1 MLCLLVHSNLY
12 IAIYVNGVNSWI
24 VWWIPVPALRGT
36 CVQELGAVA
45 ASTGRSRPTIGTICG
60 IDSETIYDLFFQ
72 MTVSFNFREQ
82 DADSLLEPAVPDS
95 ISTRRVTFYT
105 LLEFMCRLG
114 IVSCT

>member
-1 MLCLLVHSNLY
+1 
-12 IAIYVNGVNSWI
+12 
-24 VWWIPVPALRGT
+24 
-36 CVQELGAVA
+36 
-45 ASTGRSRPTIGTICG
+45 
-60 IDSETIYDLFFQ
+60 